1 MLSGRETG
9 GGSGGSYMFPSLRG
23 QPAWELVWTVAL
35 AYHQLD
41 GCHTGQ
47 TWSEQNSMTLNAE
60 KTEILNVFLNY
71 RNRYDDD
78 VHVNDECITPT
89 DCVKF

>member
-1 MLSGRETG
+1 
-9 GGSGGSYMFPSLRG
+9 MFLSLRC
-23 QPAWELVWTVAL
+23 QPARELAWTVAL

-47 TWSEQNSMTLNAE
+47 TWSEQNSMTLNAD
-60 KTEILNVFLNY
+60 KTEIFNVFLNY

-78 VHVNDECITPT
+78 VHVNEECITPT